1 MFLRPSSHGPII
13 NIFQTVDQP
22 GINGYANEQ
31 LDLANLYFSFIFPLK
46 KTQYAPNTTKPFT
59 SMMLT
64 PCAVTDSNMRIRF
77 GRETKGQMGHKC
89 RAVMRDLKPR
99 GMKKT

>member
-1 MFLRPSSHGPII
+1 
-13 NIFQTVDQP
+13 
-22 GINGYANEQ
+22 
-31 LDLANLYFSFIFPLK
+31 
-46 KTQYAPNTTKPFT
+46 
-59 SMMLT
+59 MMLT